1 MDYELIDL
9 DPITIAG
16 ITLRT
21 DNSETGFAKIQQHWG
36 TFFQQGVHQ
45 QLGVEPGTE
54 ICEAYFDYES
64 DANGA
69 YTLLLGAR
77 LSPSTPPMT
86 DALTVRHFGAG
97 RYAKFHIDD
106 PNAIRHVW
114 QHIWS
119 RTDLDRRYACD
130 FELIGAQGADVYVSL
145 K

>member
-1 MDYELIDL
+1 MDYELIEL
-9 DPITIAG
+9 DPIAIVG

-21 DNSETGFAKIQQHWG
+21 DNSEAGFAKIQQHWG
-36 TFFQQGVHQ
+36 AFFQQGVPK

-54 ICEAYFDYES
+54 ICEAYFDYVS

-77 LSPSTPPMT
+77 LSPSTPPMS
-86 DALTVRHFGAG
+86 DGLTVRHFDAG
-97 RYAKFHIDD
+97 RYARFHIDD
-106 PNAIRHVW
+106 PNAIRRVW

-119 RTDLDRRYACD
+119 RTDLNRAYACD
-130 FELIGAQGADVYVSL
+130 FELIGGQDADVYVSL